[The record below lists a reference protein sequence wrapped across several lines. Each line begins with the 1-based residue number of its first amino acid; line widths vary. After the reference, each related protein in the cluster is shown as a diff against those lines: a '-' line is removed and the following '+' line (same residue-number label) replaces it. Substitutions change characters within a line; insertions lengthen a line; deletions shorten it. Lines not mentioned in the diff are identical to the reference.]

1 MESAI
6 CDFKHERSLRRE
18 WGISESSW
26 KPQETSTQYH
36 STSSHSNYVEEN
48 AVLLSGRKPGFKDDH
63 INLLFLS
70 DTKISVW
77 RKFKKACNESDKQSF
92 ANIADSSST
101 GDANKAQQV
110 GTHNR
115 ETFSQLIIG
124 RCFS

>member
-77 RKFKKACNESDKQSF
+77 RKFKKACNESDKQS
-92 ANIADSSST
+92 
-101 GDANKAQQV
+101 V
-110 GTHNR
+110 
-115 ETFSQLIIG
+115 
-124 RCFS
+124 CFSKFTKPWKQFHPNVIVGKPKFLNKVYA